1 MIVYVL
7 YLCYESSAISE
18 LGQNIAAFG
27 THVVMRD
34 VLLDAFGAVYLRTV
48 RAHFGFFEGVPA

>member
-1 MIVYVL
+1 MYVL